1 MNAEKELLLKLL
13 LEKYLIPETKTENL
27 FTPAKPKKRRTRR
40 PNKKTHKWTTV
51 QKEMLWDL
59 RHQGTSFEK
68 IAIIL
73 GHDLS
78 VKQVSSMHANLTK
91 KWKDGNRWD
100 S

>member
-1 MNAEKELLLKLL
+1 MNAEKELLLALL
-13 LEKYLIPETKTENL
+13 IEKYGQPKNVN
-27 FTPAKPKKRRTRR
+27 PNPDVKVAKKKRTRR
-40 PNKKTHKWTTV
+40 PNKQTHKWTTV

-59 RHQGTSFEK
+59 RHQGTSFDK
-68 IAIIL
+68 IAVIL
-73 GHDLS
+73 GHNLT

>member
-1 MNAEKELLLKLL
+1 MNAEKELLLALL
-13 LEKYLIPETKTENL
+13 IEKYATPKLEKTTVIIPVKTRG
-27 FTPAKPKKRRTRR
+27 RRHRR
-40 PNKKTHKWTTV
+40 PNRQTHKWTTT

-59 RHQGTSFEK
+59 RHQGTSFDK
-68 IAIIL
+68 IAVIL
-73 GHDLS
+73 GHGLS

>member
-13 LEKYLIPETKTENL
+13 LEKYIGRPQEQEKTTTAAN
-27 FTPAKPKKRRTRR
+27 AKKRRTRR

-68 IAIIL
+68 IAMIL